1 MIDKIFY
8 VNMPVKSP
16 LMVSVKVTKEFG
28 ITSHIDL
35 QKIMAKVTRLKPAI
49 SDVTGRFIRKIMR
62 VSSGFQQVRNN
73 RNAARV

>member
-1 MIDKIFY
+1 MIDKIFD
-8 VNMPVKSP
+8 VKMSVKS
-16 LMVSVKVTKEFG
+16 LLVVSEKVTKEFG

-49 SDVTGRFIRKIMR
+49 SDVTGRFIRKIMM

-73 RNAARV
+73 RNAVRV